1 MDDWLASIILSW
13 SYSLISLEEYNASL
27 QTNYFKAVMIL
38 SNWKSLA
45 GNWSFLVRPNITKHV
60 RTILF
65 YRSVYVLLEKDKT
78 YTVKKEAK
86 QLRRFVVV
94 LPQVLWQTTHRWGY
108 GRTDRQAEGQTD
120 RWANGHTEDCTD
132 KQDHRQRLASNHA
145 DIQCGIG
152 K

>member
-27 QTNYFKAVMIL
+27 QTNCFKAVMIL

-86 QLRRFVVV
+86 QLRLFVVV

-108 GRTDRQAEGQTD
+108 GRTGRQAEGQTD

>member
-45 GNWSFLVRPNITKHV
+45 GNWSFLVRPNITKHI

-145 DIQCGIG
+145 DIQSGIG

>member
-1 MDDWLASIILSW
+1 M
-13 SYSLISLEEYNASL
+13 
-27 QTNYFKAVMIL
+27 
-38 SNWKSLA
+38 A

-145 DIQCGIG
+145 DIQSGIG

>member
-145 DIQCGIG
+145 DIQSGIG

>member
-45 GNWSFLVRPNITKHV
+45 GNWSFLVRPNITKHI

-94 LPQVLWQTTHRWGY
+94 LPQVLWQTTHRWAY

-145 DIQCGIG
+145 DIQSGIG

>member
-1 MDDWLASIILSW
+1 M
-13 SYSLISLEEYNASL
+13 
-27 QTNYFKAVMIL
+27 
-38 SNWKSLA
+38 
-45 GNWSFLVRPNITKHV
+45 VRPNITKHV

-78 YTVKKEAK
+78 YTMKKEAK

-94 LPQVLWQTTHRWGY
+94 LPQVLWQTTHRWAY

-132 KQDHRQRLASNHA
+132 KQDHRLRLASNHA
-145 DIQCGIG
+145 DIQSGIG

>member
-45 GNWSFLVRPNITKHV
+45 GNWSFLVRPNITKHI

-78 YTVKKEAK
+78 YTMKKEAK

-145 DIQCGIG
+145 DIQSGIG

>member
-45 GNWSFLVRPNITKHV
+45 GNWSFLVRPNITKHI

-78 YTVKKEAK
+78 YTMKKEAK

-120 RWANGHTEDCTD
+120 RWANGRTEDCTD

>member
-1 MDDWLASIILSW
+1 M
-13 SYSLISLEEYNASL
+13 
-27 QTNYFKAVMIL
+27 
-38 SNWKSLA
+38 A
-45 GNWSFLVRPNITKHV
+45 GHSSFLVRPNTTKHI

-78 YTVKKEAK
+78 YTVEKEAK

-94 LPQVLWQTTHRWGY
+94 LPQVLWQTTLRAY
-108 GRTDRQAEGQTD
+108 GRTDRQAEGQKD
-120 RWANGHTEDCTD
+120 RRANGHTEDCTD

-145 DIQCGIG
+145 DIQSGIG

>member
-78 YTVKKEAK
+78 YTVKEEAK

-120 RWANGHTEDCTD
+120 RWANGRTEDCTD